1 MKKAVFCMKKA
12 TFVWKVEF
20 FCTKISLIEKNEPD
34 STMVNISGT
43 KFAEELLGPDRLE
56 VVDEKL
62 PELEDVVP
70 AEVVPPLDD
79 YDLIVH
85 NTLDAA

>member
-1 MKKAVFCMKKA
+1 
-12 TFVWKVEF
+12 
-20 FCTKISLIEKNEPD
+20 
-34 STMVNISGT
+34 MVNISGT

>member
-1 MKKAVFCMKKA
+1 MKKG
-12 TFVWKVEF
+12 F
-20 FCTKISLIEKNEPD
+20 FCTEKNNEPN

-70 AEVVPPLDD
+70 AEVVPPLN
-79 YDLIVH
+79 YHNLIVH
-85 NTLDAA
+85 NTVGAA

>member
-1 MKKAVFCMKKA
+1 MELFEKFHFLK
-12 TFVWKVEF
+12 
-20 FCTKISLIEKNEPD
+20 KNEPD
-34 STMVNISGT
+34 STMIDVSGT
-43 KFAEELLGPDRLE
+43 KFPEELLGPDRLE

-70 AEVVPPLDD
+70 AEVVPPLND

>member
-1 MKKAVFCMKKA
+1 MLEKWRFLESDL
-12 TFVWKVEF
+12 FN
-20 FCTKISLIEKNEPD
+20 KNEPD
-34 STMVNISGT
+34 STMVNVSGT

-70 AEVVPPLDD
+70 AEVVPPFDD
-79 YDLIVH
+79 YDLITC
-85 NTLDAA
+85 NTVDAA